1 MFDLDMAHFKVVL
14 EMLVEL
20 YQHTQSYIKMIV
32 PMDAETVK
40 NSMFN
45 TYMTR
50 FMMQYKIPKHII
62 HINIT
67 GDLKASTY
75 INLFKDLSGLGIGIQ
90 TSSLKVALYYPVE
103 ALHFDIKYPDEKM
116 IHYLK
121 SIQSMM
127 ATFQIDF
134 VLRNILNREVKQEL
148 LKEKLHYI
156 EGPIYKKLTKQH
168 VFDKVKNKMSN

>member
-1 MFDLDMAHFKVVL
+1 
-14 EMLVEL
+14 
-20 YQHTQSYIKMIV
+20 
-32 PMDAETVK
+32 
-40 NSMFN
+40 
-45 TYMTR
+45 
-50 FMMQYKIPKHII
+50 
-62 HINIT
+62 
-67 GDLKASTY
+67 
-75 INLFKDLSGLGIGIQ
+75 
-90 TSSLKVALYYPVE
+90 
-103 ALHFDIKYPDEKM
+103 M